1 MVECNP
7 SECIFNNLFGTLNM
21 AQAAA
26 ATKVASFVLVSTD
39 KAVRPTNL
47 MGASKRMAELVLQTL
62 AAQSGEGGTC
72 FSMVRFGNVLGSS
85 GSVVPLFR
93 EQLARGGPLTIT
105 HPEVTRYFMT
115 IPEAAQLVL
124 QAEAMATGGEVFVL
138 DMGQPIKIID
148 MARRLV
154 QLSGLKVRDAQQ
166 PDGDIALAFVGL
178 RPGEKLYEELLIGNN
193 PMPTAHTRIM
203 KAHEAFMTWPDLQH
217 QLQQLQLAA
226 ETENV
231 PAIRAVLHACVQG
244 FNEQTVT
251 PSQ

>member
-1 MVECNP
+1 
-7 SECIFNNLFGTLNM
+7 
-21 AQAAA
+21 
-26 ATKVASFVLVSTD
+26 
-39 KAVRPTNL
+39 
-47 MGASKRMAELVLQTL
+47 MGASKRMAELVLQAL
-62 AAQSGEGGTC
+62 AAQGGQGGGTC

-166 PDGDIALAFVGL
+166 PDGDIEFAMVGL
-178 RPGEKLYEELLIGNN
+178 RPGEKLYEELLIGDN

-203 KAHEAFMTWPDLQH
+203 KAHEAFKTWPDLEH
-217 QLQQLQLAA
+217 QLRQLQLAA
-226 ETENV
+226 ETENE

-244 FNEQTVT
+244 FHDQPT
-251 PSQ
+251 P